1 MQKSLIIGLSR
12 FLCLVIFVAC
22 LPQMAFAATA
32 IEEESAIFLE
42 NQYLKLKIV
51 SHGKEGGINK
61 GGVISSLIYKPT
73 GLDLTGMVNA
83 DRGGLLRERI
93 PPIADLWAE
102 LTYEAEIVVHT
113 EDQVTALVK
122 SIPSAAS
129 KGVETKKYITLRKGS
144 TSIETKWE
152 ITNNGGKNFSITPW
166 LWNNVIPGKTDSA
179 NYYFPTNKEGLYK
192 NAPSLSKP
200 PTRNWLGAI
209 DDKNG
214 ISISFIA
221 DYSKLAMNY
230 TWLGRSAG
238 YTTQEW
244 LYTTIDLAP
253 GESWDTTFYTN
264 VVPLQK
270 ENDLAFASP
279 EVTVGIKKWKEL
291 EAGKENTLDIAL
303 SSVEVMG
310 DAEIRIEIT
319 GPDGYTFTAPHK
331 FNVNLSN
338 ETAATINW
346 TWTPPQDGVY
356 LLKASLYKDGIKQ
369 QLGQSLQNP
378 SPDIEIPLVAGTYAE
393 DTILFPAWP
402 RTSSGGGD
410 SEQRKISGAILSKE
424 TDMVVWSVPSLEK
437 IFLDDIVDLENSPVQ
452 EQVTVDL
459 AKREREAVQVVLSPE
474 KGKDFNSS
482 YVTFGEFKNEKGTLL
497 PEGSLSYNPVGY
509 VRTEL
514 GSRFDPKIRTGYWPD
529 PLLKTSNFDVKGGQN
544 TPIWITVYAA
554 PDVEPGIYE
563 GNLTIKTDAETIVTL
578 PMSIKVWS
586 FELPEMPKLKTALD
600 IRNIPVEQ
608 IDSYI
613 DNFLEHRISPRI
625 ALRYPSVA
633 SLKQDPDFVQFDAK
647 MESLLKKGLNTIS
660 VGRDLYTDP
669 ELAKKFVEH
678 LKVKGWLDMAYVY
691 LTDEPTE
698 ETFPA
703 VKELAAKWKAVV
715 PELKIMIT
723 TYPKE
728 KLVGSVDLWT
738 VPGMNDDPEEAKKAL
753 ERGEE
758 LWWYHTDPLHPQA
771 NFLIDM
777 PAVDARAAFWQ
788 SWQGFLN
795 KGYTGFL
802 YAWST
807 WAGKEDPWK
816 ITGPF
821 FYRNGLESQIYP
833 SPNGPVNSIRWEV
846 MRDGVEDY
854 DYCFLLWDLLQRVEK
869 EMPGKVKKKEVVK
882 AKNLL
887 EFPVPL
893 TDYVGK
899 QNIVEEAEK
908 WRKEVA
914 ESIISIT
921 SLLETETYT
930 AIFNSNGGSEVDD
943 IDVPSSGSTITA
955 PAAPTKEGY
964 IFEGWYKEA
973 GLENKWNFE
982 TDLVTSDITLHAK
995 WVEGGAPGGSTISAL
1010 YDGSPIAKGT
1020 AVLAG
1025 KELVITVVGK
1035 GSDSYNYVWSGAGTS
1050 GQTTD
1055 SITINPVDRKI
1066 DATVMVTGLKLEPTP
1081 TPTTTP
1087 TPTPTPTPTTTPTP
1101 TEPPIYPE
1109 ATPTSTSTPK
1119 PTPTPVSETKVE
1131 EGQVT
1136 AKISVKVTTDTNGR
1150 EVAAISETQLAD
1162 AIAKATAE
1170 AAKQGDPTATA
1181 IRIEVSATADS
1192 KAAGIRLPAEALKR
1206 FVESKAD
1213 TLIIATSFGSM
1224 TLDKNAVE
1232 GIVAQAAGMVTI
1244 TAAKVETSELTDEI
1258 REKVGDRPVV
1268 SFEVTDEEKK
1278 LTQLGAKAEVSIPY
1292 VRKTGENP
1300 NAIVAY
1306 KIDAAG
1312 KQVIVIGCKYD
1323 ATAGTL
1329 TFKTEDASTF
1339 AVGYNKLDFADVTE
1353 NAYFY
1358 DAVTFA
1364 AARGITLGIGNG
1376 SFGSNDNV
1384 TRAQALVMIMRAFGI
1399 HPDTNADNNFSDAG
1413 DTYYTGYLA
1422 AAKKLGIAAGVGDNR
1437 FAPDQEVTRQELF
1450 VLVYNALKNMNELPI
1465 AATAKDLADFKDA
1478 GNVADEAVELF
1489 VKTGIIQGSD
1499 DNILPDDSA
1508 SRAQFVQILYNII
1521 TM

>member
-1 MQKSLIIGLSR
+1 MPKALVKGLSR

-32 IEEESAIFLE
+32 IEEGSAIFLE
-42 NQYLKLKIV
+42 NEYLKLKIV
-51 SHGKEGGINK
+51 SHGKEGGVNK

-102 LTYEAEIVVHT
+102 LTYEAEIVVNT
-113 EDQVTALVK
+113 EDRVTALVK
-122 SIPSAAS
+122 SIPSDKS

-152 ITNNGGKNFSITPW
+152 ITNNGSKNFAITPW
-166 LWNNVIPGKTDSA
+166 LWNNVIPGKTEAA

-209 DDKNG
+209 DEKNG

-221 DYSKLAMNY
+221 DYNKLAMNY

-270 ENDLAFASP
+270 ENDLAYASP
-279 EVTVGIKKWKEL
+279 EVTVGIKKWKGLKAET
-291 EAGKENTLDIAL
+291 ENTLEIVL
-303 SSVEVMG
+303 SSVEAMG
-310 DAEIRIEIT
+310 NAEMEIEIT
-319 GPDGYTFTAPHK
+319 GPDGYTFTAPDK

-338 ETAATINW
+338 ATPATINW
-346 TWTPPQDGVY
+346 TWTPPQEGVY
-356 LLKASLYKDGIKQ
+356 LLKAGLYKGGIKQ
-369 QLGQSLQNP
+369 QLGKSLQNP

-402 RTSSGGGD
+402 RKSSGGGG

-437 IFLDDIVDLENSPVQ
+437 IFLDDIVDLENSPVK

-459 AKREREAVQVVLSPE
+459 AKREREAFQVVLSPE
-474 KGKDFNSS
+474 KGKDFNGS
-482 YVTFGEFKNEKGTLL
+482 YVTFGEFKNEKGNLL
-497 PEGSLSYNPVGY
+497 PEGSLTYNPVGY

-514 GSRFDPKIRTGYWPD
+514 GSRFDPTIRTGYWPD
-529 PLLKTSNFDVKGGQN
+529 PLLETKKFDVKGGQN
-544 TPIWITVYAA
+544 TPIWITVYTA
-554 PDVEPGIYE
+554 PNVEEGIYK

-578 PMSIKVWS
+578 PMSINVWS
-586 FELPEMPKLKTALD
+586 FSLPEMPKLKTALD
-600 IRNIPVEQ
+600 IRNVPAQQ
-608 IDSYI
+608 IDLYI
-613 DNFLEHRISPRI
+613 DNFLEHRITPRI

-633 SLKQDPDFVQFDAK
+633 SLKQDTDFVQFDAK
-647 MESLLKKGLNTIS
+647 MERLLKKGLNTLS

-678 LKVKGWLDMAYVY
+678 LKAKGWLDMAYVY

-703 VKELAAKWKAVV
+703 VKELAAKWKAIV

-728 KLVGSVDLWT
+728 KLVGAVDLWT
-738 VPGMNDDPEEAKKAL
+738 VPGMNDDPQEAKKAL

-788 SWQGFLN
+788 SWQGFIN

-854 DYCFLLWDLLQRVEK
+854 DYCSLLWDLLQRVEK
-869 EMPGKVKKKEVVK
+869 EMPGKVNEKEIVK

-899 QNIVEEAEK
+899 QNIVEETGK

-914 ESIISIT
+914 ESIITITAMIKDTQPPVTSAQLQGTQVNGWYTNDVTLVLSAADAISQVAKTEYSLDDGSVWQLYTAPVPFDRDGRYNVSYRSTDSAGNVESAKRISFEIDKTAPITTASVSEIDGLNGWHVSNPTVTLAAYDSGSGAAQTLYRINGGSWLTYTQPVVIADEGIHNFEFKSIDRAGNEEAVQSRTNKLDKTPPTLHVVLDKTVLWPANHKMVTVTASVYADDAISQIDSVVLTSIT
-921 SLLETETYT
+921 SDEPVEPQVDIEAQYGTLVLPFMLRAERSGSGSGRIYTITYT
-930 AIFNSNGGSEVDD
+930 ATD
-943 IDVPSSGSTITA
+943 
-955 PAAPTKEGY
+955 K
-964 IFEGWYKEA
+964 A
-973 GLENKWNFE
+973 GNK
-982 TDLVTSDITLHAK
+982 TSA
-995 WVEGGAPGGSTISAL
+995 S
-1010 YDGSPIAKGT
+1010 
-1020 AVLAG
+1020 
-1025 KELVITVVGK
+1025 
-1035 GSDSYNYVWSGAGTS
+1035 
-1050 GQTTD
+1050 
-1055 SITINPVDRKI
+1055 
-1066 DATVMVTGLKLEPTP
+1066 ATVKVPHDQ
-1081 TPTTTP
+1081 
-1087 TPTPTPTPTTTPTP
+1087 
-1101 TEPPIYPE
+1101 
-1109 ATPTSTSTPK
+1109 
-1119 PTPTPVSETKVE
+1119 SE
-1131 EGQVT
+1131 
-1136 AKISVKVTTDTNGR
+1136 N
-1150 EVAAISETQLAD
+1150 
-1162 AIAKATAE
+1162 
-1170 AAKQGDPTATA
+1170 
-1181 IRIEVSATADS
+1181 
-1192 KAAGIRLPAEALKR
+1192 
-1206 FVESKAD
+1206 
-1213 TLIIATSFGSM
+1213 
-1224 TLDKNAVE
+1224 
-1232 GIVAQAAGMVTI
+1232 
-1244 TAAKVETSELTDEI
+1244 
-1258 REKVGDRPVV
+1258 
-1268 SFEVTDEEKK
+1268 
-1278 LTQLGAKAEVSIPY
+1278 
-1292 VRKTGENP
+1292 
-1300 NAIVAY
+1300 
-1306 KIDAAG
+1306 
-1312 KQVIVIGCKYD
+1312 
-1323 ATAGTL
+1323 
-1329 TFKTEDASTF
+1329 
-1339 AVGYNKLDFADVTE
+1339 NK
-1353 NAYFY
+1353 
-1358 DAVTFA
+1358 
-1364 AARGITLGIGNG
+1364 
-1376 SFGSNDNV
+1376 
-1384 TRAQALVMIMRAFGI
+1384 
-1399 HPDTNADNNFSDAG
+1399 
-1413 DTYYTGYLA
+1413 
-1422 AAKKLGIAAGVGDNR
+1422 
-1437 FAPDQEVTRQELF
+1437 
-1450 VLVYNALKNMNELPI
+1450 
-1465 AATAKDLADFKDA
+1465 
-1478 GNVADEAVELF
+1478 
-1489 VKTGIIQGSD
+1489 
-1499 DNILPDDSA
+1499 
-1508 SRAQFVQILYNII
+1508 
-1521 TM
+1521 